1 MATTA
6 LTADAPLAATAS
18 PAESSGD
25 ASVAELMARVAA
37 GDAEAFAPIVER
49 YERRLFGY
57 FMTLVN
63 DPSSAADLAQETF
76 VRAYRAAGRY
86 RESGRFEAWL
96 FRIAANLVRSDR
108 RRASRRGLHLSL
120 DDAPAGSGDGLALV
134 AGAATAPRAAEPSPD
149 ESTWRAEIREAL
161 EQALP
166 RVPFLFRQAV
176 LLRDLEGWSYREI
189 AEMLEIEEGTA
200 KSRAHRGRMRLRA
213 LLAPAFESASFE
225 PTS

>member
-6 LTADAPLAATAS
+6 LTADAPLPTAAAS
-18 PAESSGD
+18 GADDGAPVG
-25 ASVAELMARVAA
+25 ELMARVAA
-37 GDAEAFAPIVER
+37 GDPEAFAPIVER
-49 YERRLFGY
+49 YQRRLFGY
-57 FMTLVN
+57 FLGLVH

-76 VRAYRAAGRY
+76 VRAYRAAPRY

-108 RRASRRGLHLSL
+108 RRAARRGPHLSL
-120 DDAPAGSGDGLALV
+120 DDAAGGSADGLALV
-134 AGAATAPRAAEPSPD
+134 AGEAMRRRAAEPSPD
-149 ESTWRAEIREAL
+149 ESTWRAEVREAL
-161 EQALP
+161 ERALP
-166 RVPFLFRQAV
+166 RVPFVFRQAV

-189 AEMLEIEEGTA
+189 AEMLGVEEGTV

-225 PTS
+225 PAS